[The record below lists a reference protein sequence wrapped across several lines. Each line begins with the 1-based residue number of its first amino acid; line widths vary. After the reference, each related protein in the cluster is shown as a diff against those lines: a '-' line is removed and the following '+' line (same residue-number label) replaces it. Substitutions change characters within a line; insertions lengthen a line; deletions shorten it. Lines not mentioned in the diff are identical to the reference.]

1 MASANGLP
9 GELADR
15 RPAPQ
20 RQCLVEKPQG
30 LFTAGLV
37 RFGQHVL
44 ETGDVELAPPNG
56 QAVAALHRSQVA
68 TCRAEGAA
76 QA

>member
-1 MASANGLP
+1 VRTAC

-44 ETGDVELAPPNG
+44 ETGDVELAPLNG

-68 TCRAEGAA
+68 TCRAEGTA